1 MRIEWSKASTR
12 VSCWEEQVQL
22 LVEEMRR
29 IPEFFR
35 WEAKCWDERGCSFS
49 AIDPT
54 LLEGHRAYALRQ
66 ASIRRALAVTCHTSW
81 ADTLAFVKRI
91 DEEYLAE
98 VTSHEEGGREDMEI
112 DNRLGCV
119 GAS

>member
-1 MRIEWSKASTR
+1 M
-12 VSCWEEQVQL
+12 QL
-22 LVEEMRR
+22 LVEEMQH

-49 AIDPT
+49 AIDTT

-66 ASIRRALAVTCHTSW
+66 ASICHALAITCHTSW
-81 ADTLAFVKRI
+81 ADMLAFVKHI

-98 VTSHEEGGREDMEI
+98 ATSHEEGGREDLEI
-112 DNRLGCV
+112 DNQLGCV
-119 GAS
+119 GVS